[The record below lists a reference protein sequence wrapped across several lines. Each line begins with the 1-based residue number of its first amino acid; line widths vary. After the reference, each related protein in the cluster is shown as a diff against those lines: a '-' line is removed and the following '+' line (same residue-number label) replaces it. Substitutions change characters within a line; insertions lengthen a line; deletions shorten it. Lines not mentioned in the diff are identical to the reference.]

1 MRTLSGIIVV
11 VAVTVPAVVAG
22 GVTRASAAP
31 PAVVVNELHYNP
43 ADDDPDA
50 EFIEL
55 LNTTGAAIDL
65 AGWCI
70 DGIGYCFPAGS
81 SIPAAGLL
89 VRFGDSYSGALS
101 NGGEDIALL
110 DSNGAI
116 VDALEYDDR
125 GTWPAFADGEGQS
138 LQRRDPAAPSA
149 HPGNWVSGTPTPG
162 APNVGRGTGLLP
174 TFDDVEHTVLPAAG
188 QPVQVTATIE
198 GASGAQLVY
207 RVGFGAEVAVDMAVN
222 GTTVSA
228 GIPGQA
234 AGTLIRY
241 RLQATRS
248 GTTGTWP
255 RQGDGARYEG
265 TTVARPSPSD
275 LPVFEFFM
283 PDGDYQ
289 TMVGD
294 LTLSGDDGYPMVFAY
309 RGQVFDNAKIRVK
322 GQVSRTFPKKKFKI
336 ILAPGQE
343 LSDEDLFPEDVDEW
357 AMHSSWIDRSFLRE
371 TLASE
376 FLDAADAATQQA
388 FPVRFERNGQFFG
401 LYTYVEQPDGTWRDR
416 HGLDDSEVYEVGP
429 DNLFGL
435 LLPQDATR
443 SQDAL
448 RARYDK
454 ETFEYLDDRRLRDFI
469 ATVNGLSG
477 ARERDWIYDHV
488 DVPSVVNHL
497 AASMVIQNQDWGHKN
512 YRLVFDQYGRVGIRL
527 NDFDLTFGRRWSATA
542 GPFDTRV
549 YVGGAFEHPGGP
561 FFETFF
567 FDPELAEMV
576 RRRVRTLTEELL
588 QPDRMRQRVTELAA
602 AVRPDAVRDRAVWGT
617 YGGSADPG
625 VEANRIIDS
634 FVVPQHQRLLG
645 SFAAAGR
652 VAATPQPPVPAVAIE
667 SVGYDDVEY
676 VVLRNLSGQSVD
688 LSGYEVPQIDGTV
701 AGGTVLLPGRA
712 AILLHEDV
720 GSTAGGFDGLVIAGY
735 FDESLLDAPDG
746 ITLTNRTGAVVSTWD
761 LLPPGRMTEIR
772 GEPGRSGLV
781 GIAAVRS
788 AGRGWLQVL
797 ECGAGPGGTSNVNTD
812 GPGQIRAALA
822 LTRFADDGTAC
833 IYNSMG
839 THEIAD
845 VQGYFAEGAIDDIV
859 DQRLIDT
866 RSGSAVPGGSIVR
879 VTGGRAGATGI
890 VNLTAVRTGPIGY
903 LSVVPCTASP
913 DVEPPTSNLN
923 WTTPNSVVAVAG
935 FVDFDDTGAFCLYAR
950 SETHVVADVQG
961 YLADPSFDD
970 IADERLVDTRSGE
983 MPAAGSSL
991 RITGRP
997 GATAVL
1003 SLVAIRPTARGFIR
1017 VHDCDDTSHTT
1028 SNLNYDQPGTVVAGL
1043 ATTRFDETGTACV
1056 YTDKSAHLV
1065 VDLQGYFAD
1074 GAFDDIADARVL
1086 DTR

>member
-1 MRTLSGIIVV
+1 MRIALTVATATVLPVV
-11 VAVTVPAVVAG
+11 LVG
-22 GVTRASAAP
+22 GSTGVDAAAP
-31 PAVVVNELHYNP
+31 PVVVNELHYNP

-55 LNTTGAAIDL
+55 LNTTGSVVDL
-65 AGWCI
+65 TGWCI

-81 SIPAAGLL
+81 SIPANGFV
-89 VRFGDSYSGALS
+89 VRFGGDYGGALS
-101 NGGEDIALL
+101 NGGEEIALL
-110 DSNGAI
+110 DPNSAV
-116 VDALEYDDR
+116 VDALEYDDH
-125 GTWPAFADGEGQS
+125 GEWPAFADGEGQS
-138 LQRRDPAAPSA
+138 LQRRDPAAPSD
-149 HPGNWVSGTPTPG
+149 HPGNWVSGPPTPG
-162 APNVGRGTGLLP
+162 APNAGRGTGLLP
-174 TFDDVEHTVLPAAG
+174 TFDDVEHTVLPGAG
-188 QPVQVTATIE
+188 APVTVTAELE
-198 GASGAQLVY
+198 GATGAQLVY
-207 RVGFGAEVAVDMAVN
+207 RIGFGDEVAVAMSQTGSA
-222 GTTVSA
+222 VSA
-228 GIPGQA
+228 TIPGQA
-234 AGTLIRY
+234 AGSLIRY
-241 RLQATRS
+241 RLQATRDDA
-248 GTTGTWP
+248 TGTWP
-255 RQGDGARYEG
+255 RQGDGARYDG
-265 TTVARPSPSD
+265 TTVARDVATD

-289 TMVGD
+289 TMVAD

-309 RGQVFDNAKIRVK
+309 QGQVFDSAKIRVK

-336 ILAPGQE
+336 ILAPGHE
-343 LSDEDLFPEDVDEW
+343 LSDGDLFPEDIDEW
-357 AMHSSWIDRSFLRE
+357 AMHSAWIDRSFLRE

-376 FLDAADAATQQA
+376 FMDAAGAATQQA
-388 FPVRFERNGQFFG
+388 FPVRFERNGAFFG

-443 SQDAL
+443 SQEGL

-477 ARERDWIYDHV
+477 TREREWIYDHV
-488 DVPSVVNHL
+488 DVASVVNHL

-512 YRLVFDQYGRVGIRL
+512 YRLVFDQHGRIGIRL
-527 NDFDLTFGRRWSATA
+527 NDFDLTFGRRWSVTA

-561 FFETFF
+561 FLETFF

-576 RRRVRTLTEELL
+576 RRRVRTLAEELL
-588 QPDRMRQRVTELAA
+588 EPNRLRQRVTELAA
-602 AVRPDAVRDRAVWGT
+602 TVRPDAVADRAVWGT

-625 VEANRIIDS
+625 VEANRIVDS
-634 FVVPQHQRLLG
+634 FVVPQYQRLLG
-645 SFAAAGR
+645 PFAASGR
-652 VAATPQPPVPAVAIE
+652 VAATPQPAIPAVVVE
-667 SVGYDDVEY
+667 SVAYDGVEH
-676 VVLRNLSGQSVD
+676 VVLRNVSGQSVD
-688 LSGYEVPQIDGTV
+688 LSGFDIPELDADVD
-701 AGGTVLLPGRA
+701 GGTVLLPGRA
-712 AILLHEDV
+712 AVLVHEDV
-720 GSTAGGFDGLVIAGY
+720 TTTAGLFAGLIIAGT

-746 ITLTNRTGAVVSTWD
+746 ITLTNRSGAVVATWD
-761 LLPPGRMTEIR
+761 LLPPGQLTELR
-772 GEPGRSGLV
+772 GEAGRSALV

-797 ECGAGPGGTSNVNTD
+797 DCDAEPGGTSNVNTD

-833 IYNSMG
+833 IYNAMG

-845 VQGYFAEGAIDDIV
+845 IQGYFAEGAIDDIA

-866 RSGSAVPGGSIVR
+866 RTGAAVPARSIIR
-879 VTGGRAGATGI
+879 VTGGRPGATGI

-903 LSVVPCTASP
+903 LSVVPCSATA

-923 WTTPNSVVAVAG
+923 WTTPDAVVAVAG
-935 FVDFDDTGAFCLYAR
+935 FVDFDADGAFCVYAQ
-950 SETHVVADVQG
+950 SETHVIADVQG
-961 YLADPSFDD
+961 YLTDASFDD
-970 IADERLVDTRSGE
+970 LADARLVDTRSGA
-983 MPAAGSSL
+983 MPAPATSV

-1003 SLVAIRPTARGFIR
+1003 SLVAIRPTARGFLR
-1017 VHDCDDTSHTT
+1017 VHTCDDTAHTT
-1028 SNLNYDQPGTVVAGL
+1028 SNLNYERPGVVVAGL
-1043 ATTRFDETGTACV
+1043 ATARFDESGSACV
-1056 YTDKSAHLV
+1056 YTDQSTHLV

-1074 GAFDDIADARVL
+1074 GAFDDVDDVRVL